1 MGILTWILVGLVAGF
16 VAELILGG
24 GSGIGLR
31 GILMAT
37 VLGVVGAIVGGFV
50 SVALGFGDVTGFNVR
65 SLVIAIC
72 GALAVIIVFRA
83 VTSGRGNRGLI

>member
-24 GSGIGLR
+24 GSIGLR

-37 VLGVVGAIVGGFV
+37 VLGVVGAILGGFV
-50 SVALGFGDVTGFNVR
+50 SVALGFGDVTGFNIR

-72 GALAVIIVFRA
+72 GSLVVIIVFRA
-83 VTSGRGNRGLI
+83 VTSGRGNRGFI